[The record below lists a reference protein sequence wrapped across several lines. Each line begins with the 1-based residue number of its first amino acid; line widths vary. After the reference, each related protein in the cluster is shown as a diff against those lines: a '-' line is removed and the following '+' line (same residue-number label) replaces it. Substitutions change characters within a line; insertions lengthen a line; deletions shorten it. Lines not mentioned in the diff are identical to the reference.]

1 LSAPCKT
8 IVSIDFETRW
18 DKRDYTLS
26 KLTTEEYI
34 RDKRFKAFGACVHE
48 YGSDT
53 VVQWYNGDE
62 LPRILAT
69 YDWSKTAV
77 LAHNAQFDVSILEWR
92 YGVHPCFIFDTLSMA
107 RALRGVEV
115 GNSLAKL
122 AADFG
127 LPEKGRAVHSTDGLD
142 EIDAQIEKELADYCK
157 HDVFLCEQIFERL
170 VTGYPKSELRLIDMT
185 LKMYTRPVLQLDRSM
200 LIEALAEEG
209 KHREGLLAKLGVE
222 ESELASNPKFA
233 VLLESLGVVAPTKVS
248 KTTGK
253 DTLALAKNDAMFQAL
268 LNGDNEDV
276 SLLCEARLKVK
287 STTERTRAQRF
298 LDISQRG
305 PLPVPLSY
313 YGAKSGRWTAAKG
326 SAINMQN
333 LKRGSFLRKAIMAP
347 QGHQLLVGDLSQIE
361 PRVLAWLSDYDELL
375 DIFRS
380 GQDAYAQFGAQMF
393 GIPGM
398 TKDSHPDL
406 RQSAKS
412 ALLGCFGSQTPVL
425 TKRGWVTILEV
436 TREDELWD
444 GTEWVTHQGLVP
456 QGEKEVLTAMG
467 VSATSDHEILTEHG
481 WAAWSAVLANPSRF
495 QSALSLASLPAC
507 VGNDRG
513 ICTTPSCGVAA
524 DGKASCSDLTS
535 RKGPAHVAENARS
548 KQPYKRA
555 TTQKDT
561 TTLAQTLST
570 ATGYLTASAQS
581 SCDVPTLK
589 VAHTQITVGG
599 ALRSMLRG
607 LKTAWSSCATSSV
620 WMGGTYQSYNLT
632 GLTTTGGT
640 SRATF
645 ASSHAAS
652 TCPTNGKSQPEKL
665 SSSSKES
672 QPLKQRMQTYD
683 IAYAGP
689 RNRYTILTD
698 AGPLVV
704 HNCGYG
710 LGWASFASQ
719 LLVGFL
725 GAPPVRYDKG
735 FAKKLDVTS
744 EYIERFIGWEDN
756 VKKLQEIPHTCTER
770 ELLVHC
776 VAAKKIIDIYR
787 ATAHPV
793 VSFWDMCDRLLTK
806 SLAGGEEVVYKCLT
820 FRKNEIVLPNG
831 MSLLYSNLRQVTD
844 KETKQKSWVYGEDE
858 TKLYAGKITNNVT
871 QALARI
877 VMTDGMLRTSKK
889 YFVAGTVH
897 DEQIVVVPDEEVDA
911 AKTWVLAQ
919 MTVEPKYMPGV
930 PLAVEGGAHRR
941 YGLAKK

>member
-1 LSAPCKT
+1 MSAPYQR

-34 RDKRFKAFGACVHE
+34 RDKRFKAFGACIHE
-48 YGSDT
+48 YGGDT
-53 VVQWYNGDE
+53 AIQWYRGDE
-62 LPRILAT
+62 LPRILGT
-69 YDWSKTAV
+69 YDWSKTAA

-92 YGVHPCFIFDTLSMA
+92 YGIRPAFIFDTLSMA

-122 AADFG
+122 ASDFG
-127 LPEKGRAVHSTDGLD
+127 LPEKGRAVHSTDGLA
-142 EIDAQIEKELADYCK
+142 EIDKDMESELADYCK
-157 HDVFLCEQIFERL
+157 HDVYLCERIFERL
-170 VTGYPKSELRLIDMT
+170 VENYPKSELRLIDMT
-185 LKMYTRPVLQLDRSM
+185 LKMYTRPVLQLDRTM
-200 LIEALAEEG
+200 LIEALSEEG

-233 VLLESLGVVAPTKVS
+233 ALLWSMGVAPPRKVS
-248 KTTGK
+248 KTTGQL
-253 DTLALAKNDAMFQAL
+253 TLALAKNDALFQAL
-268 LNGDNEDV
+268 LNGENEDV
-276 SLLCEARLKVK
+276 ATLCEARLKVK

-305 PLPVPLSY
+305 ALPVPLSY

-347 QGHQLLVGDLSQIE
+347 EGYQLLVGDLSQIE
-361 PRVLAWLSDYDELL
+361 PRVLAWLSDYEELL
-375 DIFRS
+375 NIFRS

-412 ALLGCFGSQTPVL
+412 ALLGC
-425 TKRGWVTILEV
+425 
-436 TREDELWD
+436 
-444 GTEWVTHQGLVP
+444 
-456 QGEKEVLTAMG
+456 
-467 VSATSDHEILTEHG
+467 
-481 WAAWSAVLANPSRF
+481 
-495 QSALSLASLPAC
+495 
-507 VGNDRG
+507 
-513 ICTTPSCGVAA
+513 
-524 DGKASCSDLTS
+524 
-535 RKGPAHVAENARS
+535 
-548 KQPYKRA
+548 
-555 TTQKDT
+555 
-561 TTLAQTLST
+561 
-570 ATGYLTASAQS
+570 
-581 SCDVPTLK
+581 
-589 VAHTQITVGG
+589 
-599 ALRSMLRG
+599 
-607 LKTAWSSCATSSV
+607 
-620 WMGGTYQSYNLT
+620 
-632 GLTTTGGT
+632 
-640 SRATF
+640 
-645 ASSHAAS
+645 
-652 TCPTNGKSQPEKL
+652 
-665 SSSSKES
+665 
-672 QPLKQRMQTYD
+672 
-683 IAYAGP
+683 
-689 RNRYTILTD
+689 
-698 AGPLVV
+698 
-704 HNCGYG
+704 GYG

-725 GAPPVRYDKG
+725 GAPPVRYDKA
-735 FAKKLDVTS
+735 FAKKLDVTA

-756 VKKLQEIPHTCTER
+756 VKKLQEIPHTCTDK

-831 MSLLYSNLRQVTD
+831 MSLLYPDLRQVTD
-844 KETKQKSWVYGEDE
+844 KETKQKNWVYGEDE

-897 DEQIVVVPDEEVDA
+897 DEQIVVVPDEEVAD

-919 MTVEPKYMPGV
+919 MTVEPKYMPGI

>member
-1 LSAPCKT
+1 MSAPYQR

-34 RDKRFKAFGACVHE
+34 RDKRFKAFGACIHE
-48 YGSDT
+48 YGGDT
-53 VVQWYNGDE
+53 AIQWYRGDE
-62 LPRILAT
+62 LPRILGT
-69 YDWSKTAV
+69 YDWSKTAA

-92 YGVHPCFIFDTLSMA
+92 YGIRPAFIFDTLSMA

-122 AADFG
+122 ASDFG
-127 LPEKGRAVHSTDGLD
+127 LPEKGRAVHSTDGLA
-142 EIDAQIEKELADYCK
+142 EIDKDMESELADYCK
-157 HDVFLCEQIFERL
+157 HDVYLCERIFERL
-170 VTGYPKSELRLIDMT
+170 VENYPKSELRLIDMT
-185 LKMYTRPVLQLDRSM
+185 LKMYTRPVLQLDRTM
-200 LIEALAEEG
+200 LIEALTEEG

-233 VLLESLGVVAPTKVS
+233 ALLWGLGVAPPRKVS
-248 KTTGK
+248 KTTGQL
-253 DTLALAKNDAMFQAL
+253 TLALAKNDALFQAL
-268 LNGDNEDV
+268 LNGENEDV
-276 SLLCEARLKVK
+276 ATLCEARLKVK

-305 PLPVPLSY
+305 ALPVPLSY

-347 QGHQLLVGDLSQIE
+347 EGYQLLVGDLSQIE
-361 PRVLAWLSDYDELL
+361 PRVLAWLSDYEELL
-375 DIFRS
+375 NIFRS

-412 ALLGCFGSQTPVL
+412 ALLGC
-425 TKRGWVTILEV
+425 
-436 TREDELWD
+436 
-444 GTEWVTHQGLVP
+444 
-456 QGEKEVLTAMG
+456 
-467 VSATSDHEILTEHG
+467 
-481 WAAWSAVLANPSRF
+481 
-495 QSALSLASLPAC
+495 
-507 VGNDRG
+507 
-513 ICTTPSCGVAA
+513 
-524 DGKASCSDLTS
+524 
-535 RKGPAHVAENARS
+535 
-548 KQPYKRA
+548 
-555 TTQKDT
+555 
-561 TTLAQTLST
+561 
-570 ATGYLTASAQS
+570 
-581 SCDVPTLK
+581 
-589 VAHTQITVGG
+589 
-599 ALRSMLRG
+599 
-607 LKTAWSSCATSSV
+607 
-620 WMGGTYQSYNLT
+620 
-632 GLTTTGGT
+632 
-640 SRATF
+640 
-645 ASSHAAS
+645 
-652 TCPTNGKSQPEKL
+652 
-665 SSSSKES
+665 
-672 QPLKQRMQTYD
+672 
-683 IAYAGP
+683 
-689 RNRYTILTD
+689 
-698 AGPLVV
+698 
-704 HNCGYG
+704 GYG

-725 GAPPVRYDKG
+725 GAPPVRYDKA

-831 MSLLYSNLRQVTD
+831 MSLLYPDLRQVTD
-844 KETKQKSWVYGEDE
+844 KETKQKNWVYGEDE

-897 DEQIVVVPDEEVDA
+897 DEQIVVVPDEEVAD

-919 MTVEPKYMPGV
+919 MTVEPKYMPGI